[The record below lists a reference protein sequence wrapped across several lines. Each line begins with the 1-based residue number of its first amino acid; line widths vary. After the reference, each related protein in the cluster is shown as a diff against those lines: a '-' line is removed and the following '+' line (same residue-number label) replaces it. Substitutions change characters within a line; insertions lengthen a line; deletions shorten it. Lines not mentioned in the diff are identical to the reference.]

1 MPTLVF
7 DINLPAERM
16 QLVYQGQANRV
27 VVKSRDGRNVSVPA
41 HHFRPFL
48 SHSGVHGSFVLEFS
62 SAGELL
68 SLRRLE

>member
-1 MPTLVF
+1 MPSLVF
-7 DINLPAERM
+7 DLNLSAERM

-41 HHFRPFL
+41 HHFRQFL

-62 SAGELL
+62 EAGELL